1 MPTPKPVS
9 LTIRSYQVGFGD
21 CFLLTF
27 KYPAPA
33 GGIDQRHVLI
43 DCGSTGRPAGAPSLK
58 EVAKLIAKDC
68 GAKLTA
74 VIATHRHADHIN
86 GFATDDGEASG
97 DILRALQPKLVVQP
111 WTEDPKAKPEATA
124 PPVGAS
130 GLRAAGRRRFV
141 AGLDGMH
148 AFAALLLEDLQRP
161 GLSLSARARQQLR
174 FLGEENIKNL
184 SAVQN
189 LMTMGPTE
197 YLHYGKKTKLTK
209 LLPGVKI
216 HVLGPPT
223 PEQYPEITK
232 QRDKDAAEFWHLLG
246 ASARRLTAAG
256 GIMPFAPRFA
266 SGSRARGLRHPPHTR
281 WIINRLK
288 AAHVAQRLEIVRA
301 LDDAMNNT
309 SLILLFEVGGKKFLF
324 PGDAQIENWNYA
336 LKDAP
341 AAAANRDLL
350 KTTDFYKVGHHGS
363 LNATPKSLWKLFA
376 KKSSQQK
383 AGRLLT
389 AVSTMSGK
397 HGSTASQTEVPRRTL
412 VTALKTESNLL
423 NTQDLPA
430 VKRSWD
436 KTFNF

>member
-1 MPTPKPVS
+1 MPTRKPVS

-27 KYPAPA
+27 AYPAPA
-33 GGIDQRHVLI
+33 GSTDQRHVLI

-58 EVAKLIAKDC
+58 EVAKQIAKDC
-68 GAKLTA
+68 GNQLTA

-86 GFATDDGEASG
+86 GFATGDGEASG
-97 DILRALQPKLVVQP
+97 DLLRALKPKLVVQP
-111 WTEDPKAKPEATA
+111 WTEDPKADEHATA
-124 PPVGAS
+124 PPAGVS
-130 GLRAAGRRRFV
+130 GRHALGRRRFV

-148 AFAALLLEDLQRP
+148 AFAGLMLHELQRP
-161 GLSLSARARQQLR
+161 GLNLSASARAQLR
-174 FLGEENIKNL
+174 FLGEENIRNL

-189 LMTMGPTE
+189 LMTMGPAE

-223 PEQYPEITK
+223 PEQYPDITK

-246 ASARRLTAAG
+246 AAARRLTATG
-256 GIMPFAPRFA
+256 GIRPFAQRFA
-266 SGSRARGLRHPPHTR
+266 SGSRAHGLRPPPHTR
-281 WIINRLK
+281 WIISRLK

-309 SLILLFEVGGKKFLF
+309 SLILLFEAGGKKFLF

-341 AAAANRDLL
+341 AAATNRELL

-376 KKSSQQK
+376 KKSLRQK
-383 AGRLLT
+383 TGRLLT

-412 VTALKTESNLL
+412 IAALETESNLL
-423 NTQDLPA
+423 STQTL
-430 VKRSWD
+430 K
-436 KTFNF
+436 KTEPQWEKKFEF